1 MVEKPP
7 GAQLYNR
14 EQRIKIR
21 NMKMDLL
28 LLRR

>member
-7 GAQLYNR
+7 GAQFCNR